1 MERAGVRM
9 FSRFIR
15 ADNTYE
21 RSRSGKDLVNFSF
34 LIGNFWPV
42 ALNKAHIVCARIQA
56 QLPEPSCIKDLIR
69 GGFTPVRPFLI
80 KAFHAW
86 MFRQLRHECFS
97 FVSTGQRRPK
107 RQLQPAYATDRNQ
120 LLRRLPELPVDEIG
134 GEAAHERELFGLPW
148 PDLEGARLQATQRI
162 ASPVHPW

>member
-1 MERAGVRM
+1 MLMSVLVR
-9 FSRFIR
+9 
-15 ADNTYE
+15 
-21 RSRSGKDLVNFSF
+21 GKTLVDFSF

-56 QLPEPSCIKDLIR
+56 QLPEPSCIKDPIR
-69 GGFTPVRPFLI
+69 GRFNPVCPLLI

-107 RQLQPAYATDRNQ
+107 RQLQPTLCHDRNQ

-134 GEAAHERELFGLPW
+134 GEAAHEGELFGLPW
-148 PDLEGARLQATQRI
+148 PDLEGSGLQQRK
-162 ASPVHPW
+162 